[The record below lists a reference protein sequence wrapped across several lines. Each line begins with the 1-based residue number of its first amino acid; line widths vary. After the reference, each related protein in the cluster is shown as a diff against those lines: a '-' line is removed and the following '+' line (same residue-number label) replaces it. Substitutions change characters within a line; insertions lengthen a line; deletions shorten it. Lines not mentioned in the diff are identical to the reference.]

1 MRTKIYKSKA
11 DINYITFKNFSE
23 VIEGKDNDSFI
34 ERQTM
39 EYFKPDSMAGFAE
52 ALQTN
57 PKTIKLPYKLDLT
70 FKTAAKFIDC
80 DTFLKDEQVLEF
92 LELVLKPKNFWSK
105 VNLSELSVAQV
116 EYIVGKFL
124 EVAAEIKED
133 HEWIY
138 NPPMFASGNSEITQ
152 GTEERQ
158 DFANYYGGYIEMT
171 YLIAGG
177 DVSKFDEITNW
188 SLDKYLFLG
197 GYCLRKRTVENLK

>member
-1 MRTKIYKSKA
+1 MHTKIYKSKG

-23 VIEGKDNDSFI
+23 VIEGNDNDSFI

-70 FKTAAKFIDC
+70 FKTAGKFIDC

-105 VNLSELSVAQV
+105 VDLSVLSIAQV
-116 EYIVGKFL
+116 EYIVGKFH
-124 EVAAEIKED
+124 EVAAEIKEE

-158 DFANYYGGYIEMT
+158 DFANHYGGYIEMT

>member
-23 VIEGKDNDSFI
+23 VIDGDFSDSVI
-34 ERQTM
+34 ENQTM
-39 EYFKPDSMAGFAE
+39 DYFNPSSLAYFAL
-52 ALQTN
+52 ALQTD
-57 PKTIKLPYKLDLT
+57 PKTISMPYKLDFK
-70 FKTAAKFIDC
+70 FKTAGKFIDC
-80 DTFLKDEQVLEF
+80 DTFLKDEQVIEF
-92 LELVLKPKNFWSK
+92 LELVLKPKYFWQKVRISK
-105 VNLSELSVAQV
+105 LSIAQV
-116 EYIVGKFL
+116 EYVVSKFH
-124 EVAAEIKED
+124 EVASEIKEA

-158 DFANYYGGYIEMT
+158 DFANHYGGYIEMT

-177 DVSKFDEITNW
+177 DVSRFDEIVSW

-197 GYCLRKRTVENLK
+197 EYCLRKRTVENLK

>member
-1 MRTKIYKSKA
+1 MRTKIYKDKG

-23 VIEGKDNDSFI
+23 VIEGNDSDSFI
-34 ERQTM
+34 TSQTI
-39 EYFKPDSMAGFAE
+39 EYFNPDSMAGFAE

-57 PKTIKLPYKLDLT
+57 PKTLKMPYKLDLT
-70 FKTAAKFIDC
+70 FKTAGKFIDC
-80 DTFLKDEQVLEF
+80 DTFLKDEMIIEF

-105 VNLSELSVAQV
+105 VDLNKLSIAQV
-116 EYIVGKFL
+116 EYVVSKFH
-124 EVAAEIKED
+124 EAAAEIKEA

-138 NPPMFASGNSEITQ
+138 NPPTFGGVSEITQ

-158 DFANYYGGYIEMT
+158 DFANHYGGYIEMT

-177 DVSKFDEITNW
+177 DVSRFDSITNW

-197 GYCLRKRTVENLK
+197 EYCLRKRTVENLK